1 MSPAVTVLTNFW
13 SIFHFCPPNTYSF
26 FMFLGGK
33 KRNISLKWVKF
44 GPHSL
49 QANTLQQVF
58 FAIEA
63 LNALSVNLT

>member
-1 MSPAVTVLTNFW
+1 
-13 SIFHFCPPNTYSF
+13 
-26 FMFLGGK
+26 MFSGGK